1 MLSETIVAIATPP
14 GKGAISVIRVSGPQA
29 SEIVSRY
36 FRATGENH
44 LPPRQS
50 ILGQFLNSQ
59 EQRLDRVLVTFFL
72 KPASYTGEDLVEI
85 SSHGSPVVARGIVET
100 LLYAGARLAQ
110 PGEFTLRAFLNG
122 KIDLAQAEAVRDL
135 INSQTAFQ
143 ARIAGEQLEGKL
155 SRALK
160 GIKDELVRILCHMET
175 TLEFVEDDVQPETR
189 LRLIQSLEQID
200 GGLKPLEESFR
211 LGKIVHEGVSIAI
224 AGKPNSGKSSL
235 FNALLQEDRAI
246 VTAIP
251 GTTRDA
257 LTETINLHGIPAR
270 LADTAGIREAAD
282 LVEHLGVQK
291 SLEYLKA
298 SDVVLFMVDGSECF
312 GEQDAHVW
320 RLVREKPCI
329 LLLNKCDLPPRAVV
343 PEEIRRSCA
352 AALQISALHHTHLEE
367 LKSALFKVLNPDGGF
382 ESEKVMVTN
391 IRHKRCIEQARGH
404 LRAGIESYRAGLSE
418 EFPLYDFRKALD
430 ALAEITGET
439 TVEDILNQIFSTFC
453 IGK

>member
-1 MLSETIVAIATPP
+1 MHSETIVAIATPP
-14 GKGAISVIRVSGPQA
+14 GKGAISVVRVSGPQA
-29 SEIVSRY
+29 REIVSRY
-36 FRATGENH
+36 FRAAREGD
-44 LPPRQS
+44 LRPRQT
-50 ILGQFLNSQ
+50 ILGQFVNSH
-59 EQRLDRVLVTFFL
+59 EQRLDRVLVTFFS
-72 KPASYTGEDLVEI
+72 KPGSYTGEDLVEI
-85 SSHGSPVVARGIVET
+85 SSHGSPIVAREIVET
-100 LLYAGARLAQ
+100 LLGAGARLAQ
-110 PGEFTLRAFLNG
+110 PGEFTMRAFLNG

-155 SRALK
+155 SHALK
-160 GIKDELVRILCHMET
+160 PVKEELVRILCHMET
-175 TLEFVEDDVQPETR
+175 ALEFVDDDLQPETR

-200 GGLKPLEESFR
+200 GRLKPLEESFR
-211 LGKIVHEGVSIAI
+211 LGKIVHDGLTVAI
-224 AGKPNSGKSSL
+224 TGKPNSGKSSL
-235 FNALLQEDRAI
+235 FNALLQEERAI

-257 LTETINLHGIPAR
+257 LTETINLRGIPAR
-270 LADTAGIREAAD
+270 LADTAGIRQATD

-298 SDVVLFMVDGSECF
+298 SDVVLFLVDGSECF
-312 GEQDAHVW
+312 GEEDAQVW
-320 RLVREKPCI
+320 QWVREKPYI
-329 LLLNKCDLPPRAVV
+329 LVLNKCDLPPRAVV
-343 PEEIRRSCA
+343 PEEIRCSCA

-367 LKSALFKVLNPDGGF
+367 LKSALLQVVNPEGGF

-391 IRHKRCIEQARGH
+391 IRHKRCIELSRRH
-404 LRAGIESYRAGLSE
+404 LHAGIESYRAGLSE
-418 EFPLYDFRKALD
+418 EFPVYDFRKSLD